1 MEPTAMETASMK
13 AAAVEAAGME
23 PTAVESTTSVEAA
36 ASVKPTVPTMRTGV
50 GEAWLAQR
58 RSEQQSSCGSS
69 QKPAHFGLNSFF
81 T

>member
-1 MEPTAMETASMK
+1 
-13 AAAVEAAGME
+13 
-23 PTAVESTTSVEAA
+23 
-36 ASVKPTVPTMRTGV
+36 MRTGV
-50 GEAWLAQR
+50 GDAWLAQR